1 MFYPDTKNE
10 TLIPELFAAP
20 GSACRAAPFWAWNGR
35 LDDDLLR
42 RQIGVMHEMGFG
54 GFFMHSRTG
63 LETPYLS
70 ADYMRAIRTSADE
83 AERLGM
89 RAYLYDEDRWP
100 SGAAGGIVTREK
112 RYRRRFILW
121 TVRKRSDDGTFADA
135 VRGEKPAL
143 LASYAVDLN
152 VDGSLR
158 AYARDDTAAPGTLWY
173 VYLMTSGDDAWYNG
187 QAYLDTLS
195 PEAVRVFLETTHEA
209 FAGEF
214 SDRFKTTM
222 PAIFTDEPQFLF
234 KESLPSPDATA
245 DVRLPWT
252 PDLPET
258 YRTAYGEDILDTL
271 PELLWELPD
280 GQPSVARWRYHD
292 HVCERFTSAFVDQ
305 YGTWCRAHGIA
316 MTGHVINE
324 DRLGSQSGAPG
335 EVMRT
340 YRGFTI
346 PGVDVLGNET
356 PLAAVKQTVSA
367 ARQFG
372 REGVL
377 SELYGATD
385 WDFDF
390 RGYRYQGDWQ
400 AALGITLRVPHLFW
414 LTMAGEAKR
423 DYPASIGC
431 QSPWYREYAAV
442 EDHFARLNA
451 ALTRGKPLVRV
462 GVIHPIES
470 YWLACGAKTATGER
484 RTALEDE
491 FRTLTRKL
499 IENQLDFDFISESL
513 LTTLAKKDDAKA
525 VGAMRY
531 ETIVVPD
538 VTSLRGTTLRFLCRF
553 RAAGGRVIFLGNPP
567 RFVDARPSDEAV
579 RFAASCESG
588 CGIARLPELLRD
600 ERDVFLWDEQRG
612 TPAVGFC
619 SQLREDTDC
628 KWLFLAHLDHESDV
642 YVSHPTSLLIRIRG
656 AFAPAF
662 YDPDTGKTAPLSYR
676 IENGETLVRRTLY
689 ANDSLLL
696 RLVPTEVPSLDVPAV
711 TYRTLGTRHLSGKC
725 AYTLSEANVLLLDKA
740 EASVD
745 DGDFSA
751 PDEILR
757 LAKRTALS
765 LGIPPQSGKIV
776 QPWAK
781 APQEPT
787 HRLTL
792 RFRVSSEI
800 DLPAVHL
807 AVEHPETCAIVWN
820 GTPVKPSP
828 DGCFTDEAIKTVP
841 LPGLCRGENTL
852 LLTVPFGEGTAV
864 EWCYLLGDFG
874 VRLEGSV
881 CTVVPKPEALAFS
894 SLTEQGFPFYGGNV
908 SYQMPLDV
916 PENCDV
922 LVRAGA
928 YRGAAL
934 FAEFDGERRGELSSE
949 PHTLLIENVPAG
961 KHTLA
966 LTLLGNRFNAFGSL
980 HNAQPSMTWS
990 WPGRWRVGDDPVP
1003 ETVTLSPEDGGRHAA
1018 LPGDHWCEEYR
1029 VRPLGV
1035 LASPE
1040 IFFLKKE

>member
-1 MFYPDTKNE
+1 MFYPDSKNE
-10 TLIPELFAAP
+10 TLTPELFAAP

-42 RQIGVMHEMGFG
+42 RQIGVMQEMGFG

-70 ADYMRAIRTSADE
+70 AEYMHAIRTSADE

-100 SGAAGGIVTREK
+100 SGAAGGLVTREK
-112 RYRRRFILW
+112 RYRRRYLLW
-121 TVRKRSDDGTFADA
+121 TVKKRTDDGSFDDA

-143 LASYAVDLN
+143 LADYKVDLN
-152 VDGSLR
+152 ADGSLR
-158 AYARDDTAAPGTLWY
+158 AYSRDDEEAPGTLWY
-173 VYLMTSGDDAWYNG
+173 VYLMTSDDDPWYNG

-195 PEAVRVFLETTHEA
+195 PEAVRAFLTTTHEA
-209 FAGEF
+209 FAREF

-234 KESLPSPDATA
+234 KESLPSPDATT

-258 YRTAYGEDILDTL
+258 YRAAYGTDIFDTL

-280 GQPSVARWRYHD
+280 GKPSVARWRYHD
-292 HVCERFTSAFVDQ
+292 HVCERFASAFVDP
-305 YGTWCRAHGIA
+305 YGAWCRDHGIA

-324 DRLGSQSGAPG
+324 DRLGSQAGAPG

-372 REGVL
+372 REGAL

-431 QSPWYREYAAV
+431 QSPWYRDYAAV
-442 EDHFARLNA
+442 EDHFARLNTV
-451 ALTRGKPLVRV
+451 LTRGKPIVHV
-462 GVIHPIES
+462 AVIHPIES
-470 YWLACGAKTATGER
+470 YWLAYGPKTSTGER
-484 RTALEDE
+484 RATLEND
-491 FRTLTRKL
+491 FRTLTRTL
-499 IENQLDFDFISESL
+499 IESEIDFDFIAESL
-513 LTTLAKKDDAKA
+513 LPSLAKDDDAKA

-531 ETIVVPD
+531 DTIVVPEL
-538 VTSLRGTTLRFLCRF
+538 TSIRETTLDYLQRF
-553 RAAGGRVIFLGNPP
+553 RAAGGRVIFLGTAP
-567 RFVDARPSDEAV
+567 RFVDARPSDKVV
-579 RFAASCESG
+579 RFSTSCESG
-588 CGIARLPELLRD
+588 CEIARLPELLQG

-612 TPAVGFC
+612 TPAAGFC
-619 SQLREDTDC
+619 SQMREDTDC
-628 KWLFLAHLDHESDV
+628 KWLFLAHIDPETDI
-642 YVSHPTSLLIRIRG
+642 YVSHPTPLLIRIRG
-656 AFAPAF
+656 AFAPVL
-662 YDPDTGKTAPLSYR
+662 YDPDTGKTSPLSYR
-676 IENGETLVRRTLY
+676 IEKGETLVRRTLY

-696 RLVPTEVPSLDVPAV
+696 RLVPTEVLSLDVPMDS
-711 TYRTLGTRHLSGKC
+711 YRILSYRCLSGKC
-725 AYTLSEANVLLLDKA
+725 PFSLSEPNVLLLDKA
-740 EASVD
+740 EVRVD

-757 LAKRTALS
+757 LMRRTALS

-776 QPWAK
+776 QPWVR

-792 RFRVSSEI
+792 RFCIMSEI
-800 DLPAVHL
+800 ALPAVHL
-807 AVEHPETCAIVWN
+807 AVERPEMCKIVWN
-820 GTPVKPSP
+820 GLPVTSAP
-828 DGCFTDEAIKTVP
+828 DGYFTDESIKTVP
-841 LPGLCRGENTL
+841 LPELRQGENVL
-852 LLTVPFGEGTAV
+852 LLTMPFGEGTAV

-874 VRLEGSV
+874 VRLEGAD
-881 CTVVPKPEALAFS
+881 CTVVPKPETLAFS
-894 SLTEQGFPFYGGNV
+894 SLTGQGLPFYGGNV
-908 SYQMPLDV
+908 SYQIPLDV
-916 PENCDV
+916 PLDCDV
-922 LVRAGA
+922 LVRACA
-928 YRGAAL
+928 YIGAAL
-934 FAEFDGERRGELSSE
+934 FAELDGERRGELSSE
-949 PHTLLIENVPAG
+949 PHTYLIENVPAG
-961 KHTLA
+961 RHTLT
-966 LTLLGNRFNAFGSL
+966 LELLGNRFNAFGSL

-990 WPGRWRVGDDPVP
+990 WPGRWRVGDEPMP
-1003 ETVTLSPEDGGRHAA
+1003 ETVSLQPGDEGRHAA
-1018 LPGDHWCEEYR
+1018 LPGDRWCEEYR

-1040 IFFLKKE
+1040 VWFLRKE